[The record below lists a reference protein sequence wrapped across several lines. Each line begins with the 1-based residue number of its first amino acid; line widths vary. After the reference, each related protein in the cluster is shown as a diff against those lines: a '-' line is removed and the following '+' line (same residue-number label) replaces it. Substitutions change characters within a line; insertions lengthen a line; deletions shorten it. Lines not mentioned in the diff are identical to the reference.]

1 MYVFVV
7 WFHRVFFFQ
16 IDKSLDIFDYDKAVK
31 WTEKGLEVHPGNLIL
46 LDKAGPVFL
55 EAGLVDKAHSISY
68 PSYPMQCFNV

>member
-1 MYVFVV
+1 MYVFMVLV
-7 WFHRVFFFQ
+7 SLDIFFQ

-31 WTEKGLEVHPGNLIL
+31 WTEKGLEVHPGNVIL

-55 EAGLVDKAHSISY
+55 EAGLVDKAHNISY